1 MVSSWADEEFVAER
15 DVNLTAIV
23 GTVDFDEDEDD
34 FDLLYEDTSEYEWIY
49 FDDSFGW
56 QGRSKY

>member
-23 GTVDFDEDEDD
+23 GAVDFDEDEDD
-34 FDLLYEDTSEYEWIY
+34 FDLLYEDTSEYE
-49 FDDSFGW
+49 
-56 QGRSKY
+56 